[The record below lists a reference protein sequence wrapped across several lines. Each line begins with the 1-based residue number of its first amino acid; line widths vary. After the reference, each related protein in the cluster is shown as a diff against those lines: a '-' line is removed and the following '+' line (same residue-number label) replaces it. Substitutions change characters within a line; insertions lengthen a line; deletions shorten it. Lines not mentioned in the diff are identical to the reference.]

1 MWAALGGDAEQTWIL
16 YYKTYHPIISKNL
29 FLLDSIDFA
38 VLTLC
43 KAISQV
49 IKLCS
54 NIKVVGALGYIKTH
68 A

>member
-1 MWAALGGDAEQTWIL
+1 MQKKTWIL
-16 YYKTYHPIISKNL
+16 YYETYHPIISKNQ
-29 FLLDSIDFA
+29 FLLDYIDFA

-54 NIKVVGALGYIKTH
+54 NIKVVGASGYIKTH